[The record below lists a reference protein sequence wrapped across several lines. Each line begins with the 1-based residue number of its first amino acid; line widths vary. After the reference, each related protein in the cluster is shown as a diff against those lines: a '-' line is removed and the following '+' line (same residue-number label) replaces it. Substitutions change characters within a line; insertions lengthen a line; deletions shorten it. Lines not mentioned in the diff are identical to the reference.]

1 MVQFQGQPQV
11 YQVRLIASGLA
22 LGWISS
28 AADFR
33 SASFQWSQVH
43 LLPNGIPRP
52 TDKYWLASGYGGGPE
67 NSTSTPWNARGIPAP
82 ASIPVTESMP
92 GSGLIRYPGQSAI
105 YLITKE
111 SQGRDFRVRWIPS
124 GQDFAAWGYNWQSVQ
139 TVHYLPYPV
148 GTPLTVAPQ

>member
-1 MVQFQGQPQV
+1 MLRRLALTVAGAIGLAGVSVSPVLAASPPSPYTNGELVQFQGQPQV
-11 YQVRLIASGLA
+11 YQVRSTSSGLA
-22 LGWISS
+22 LGWRSS

-33 SASFQWSQVH
+33 SAGFQWSQVH
-43 LLPNGIPRP
+43 VLPNGIPRP

-111 SQGRDFRVRWIPS
+111 SQGRDFRVR
-124 GQDFAAWGYNWQSVQ
+124 
-139 TVHYLPYPV
+139 
-148 GTPLTVAPQ
+148 